1 MNTQKFAKI
10 QDILTEM
17 VETGAAAGG
26 SCLIYKDDEEKC
38 YYEAGYADRENK
50 VPVKRDTIFR
60 LYSMTK
66 PMTAVAAMLLVQDGK
81 LDLVEP
87 LSTYLP
93 FFKNPMVAENGT
105 LRPAAREVQVRDLL
119 NMTSGYTYDGASN
132 ETEIQTTKLL
142 DEIKARMDG
151 ENPFRTQEIAKRLSA
166 IPLSFDPGTEF
177 RYGLSADILAAVIEA
192 VSGKR
197 FSEFLRER
205 IWEPLGMKDT
215 SFFVP
220 EEKQA
225 RLAKT
230 YSMEKDGLQLYTVNH
245 LGISV
250 DMKRDPAYE
259 AGGAGLTT
267 TIDDWLRFCRMLLN
281 GGALEGVRILT
292 EPMVHFLTHTTIT
305 EEQRQGMKGWDTL
318 AGYTYGNLMRNLV
331 EPEHAATLGSRG
343 EYGWDGWLG
352 PYMSVAPEK
361 NLIILVMEQLTGAGT
376 STHTRRI
383 RNVVYSEI

>member
-1 MNTQKFAKI
+1 
-10 QDILTEM
+10 
-17 VETGAAAGG
+17 
-26 SCLIYKDDEEKC
+26 
-38 YYEAGYADRENK
+38 
-50 VPVKRDTIFR
+50 
-60 LYSMTK
+60 
-66 PMTAVAAMLLVQDGK
+66 
-81 LDLVEP
+81 
-87 LSTYLP
+87 
-93 FFKNPMVAENGT
+93 
-105 LRPAAREVQVRDLL
+105 
-119 NMTSGYTYDGASN
+119 
-132 ETEIQTTKLL
+132 
-142 DEIKARMDG
+142 
-151 ENPFRTQEIAKRLSA
+151 
-166 IPLSFDPGTEF
+166 
-177 RYGLSADILAAVIEA
+177 
-192 VSGKR
+192 
-197 FSEFLRER
+197 
-205 IWEPLGMKDT
+205 MKDT
-215 SFFVP
+215 GFFVP

-331 EPEHAATLGSRG
+331 
-343 EYGWDGWLG
+343 
-352 PYMSVAPEK
+352 APEK

>member
-1 MNTQKFAKI
+1 MI
-10 QDILTEM
+10 
-17 VETGAAAGG
+17 
-26 SCLIYKDDEEKC
+26 
-38 YYEAGYADRENK
+38 R
-50 VPVKRDTIFR
+50 
-60 LYSMTK
+60 
-66 PMTAVAAMLLVQDGK
+66 
-81 LDLVEP
+81 
-87 LSTYLP
+87 
-93 FFKNPMVAENGT
+93 
-105 LRPAAREVQVRDLL
+105 AR
-119 NMTSGYTYDGASN
+119 S
-132 ETEIQTTKLL
+132 
-142 DEIKARMDG
+142 
-151 ENPFRTQEIAKRLSA
+151 
-166 IPLSFDPGTEF
+166 

-205 IWEPLGMKDT
+205 IWEPLGMNDT
-215 SFFVP
+215 GFFVP
-220 EEKQA
+220 EEKQD

-292 EPMVHFLTHTTIT
+292 EPMVHFLTNTTIT